1 MYYEEGVQLNKYIT
15 ENPANLKY
23 LFAPA
28 EDYWNY
34 KMSKGNYEHE
44 GYIEH
49 EANFMPMRIVA
60 FFSFF
65 TFRNFTITTLF
76 FSILSFLG
84 LWKLFE
90 AFAPLYPNI
99 KRNLALACLFIPSVV
114 FWSSAIW
121 IFDTWHFLF
130 NV

>member
-1 MYYEEGVQLNKYIT
+1 MPVYLLIISKCMQYYRLKVLHLSKEMATYFTWAFRVKMLFAVIFVLLTQYFFGKGDTIMYYEEGVQLNKYIT

-60 FFSFF
+60 F
-65 TFRNFTITTLF
+65 
-76 FSILSFLG
+76 
-84 LWKLFE
+84 
-90 AFAPLYPNI
+90 
-99 KRNLALACLFIPSVV
+99 
-114 FWSSAIW
+114 
-121 IFDTWHFLF
+121 
-130 NV
+130 